1 MNTQTQTYHVGS
13 IFFTL
18 QGIKVYYKK
27 GSYQSKE
34 AMNFCYAANSN
45 VVQTIGSGSK
55 PVIIKSKAV
64 GGISVRSS
72 PVPVSQTA

>member
-1 MNTQTQTYHVGS
+1 MNTQTYHIGS

-34 AMNFCYAANSN
+34 AMNFCFAANTNSN
-45 VVQTIGSGSK
+45 VVQTIGSRSK